1 MENIKSIVA
10 RNISELRQE
19 KKMTQSDLAVQL
31 NYSDKAVSKWE
42 RGESLPDVTVLKKI
56 ADLFGV
62 SLDYLV
68 EEEHPVAEPAVEPAA
83 AGDGPAAPEHDGSKR
98 AHAVITAISILLVWL
113 VATLVYFLLDMLL
126 AHAAVCSMVFVYA
139 VPVSMIVWLVF
150 NAIWFD
156 RRRNY
161 TIISLLMWS
170 GLLSVFLS
178 LLPFSVNIW
187 RVFLLGIPGQVI
199 IWLWSRMRIRPA
211 KTNENAGQNIQVG

>member
-1 MENIKSIVA
+1 MDNIKSIVA
-10 RNISELRQE
+10 KNISELRQE

-68 EEEHPVAEPAVEPAA
+68 EAEHPVAEPAVESADPGEAQA
-83 AGDGPAAPEHDGSKR
+83 VPEHDTGLR
-98 AHAVITAISILLVWL
+98 THAVITAISILLVWL
-113 VATLVYFLLDMLL
+113 VATLIYFLLDMLL
-126 AHAAVCSMVFVYA
+126 AHAAVCSVVFVYA

-161 TIISLLMWS
+161 MIISFLMWS
-170 GLLSVFLS
+170 VLLSIFLS

-199 IWLWSRMRIRPA
+199 IWLWSRMRVKPRKLERNGERA
-211 KTNENAGQNIQVG
+211 

>member
-1 MENIKSIVA
+1 MKKNIIKTLVIA
-10 RNISELRQE
+10 AL
-19 KKMTQSDLAVQL
+19 LAVL
-31 NYSDKAVSKWE
+31 LIPSINPFLDDAGKAAVAAQIQ
-42 RGESLPDVTVLKKI
+42 DV
-56 ADLFGV
+56 FGG
-62 SLDYLV
+62 LIGGTGMLT
-68 EEEHPVAEPAVEPAA
+68 PARLICAA
-83 AGDGPAAPEHDGSKR
+83 A
-98 AHAVITAISILLVWL
+98 VILLVWL

-211 KTNENAGQNIQVG
+211 KTNEDAGQNIQVG